1 MGGRTLPTHKHPECV
16 YVGKKMIAFM
26 DDINMPVRDYYG
38 SQPPL
43 ELVRLWHDYGYW
55 FDRAKQWRKNV
66 KVCYI
71 LKVEN
76 ASCTKGVGERDS

>member
-1 MGGRTLPTHKHPECV
+1 
-16 YVGKKMIAFM
+16 M
-26 DDINMPVRDYYG
+26 DDINMPVRDEYG

-66 KVCYI
+66 KVNYNDDI
-71 LKVEN
+71 SNYQYYLLTYTWWKMAMDSHEWRMTNKN
-76 ASCTKGVGERDS
+76 ANK